1 MRRLAILGALA
12 LTLSVAAPVFAA
24 SHTTNPPSAHRAA
37 AASRTLRATATSG
50 KTSLS
55 SRVVIAANGKSA
67 TFWISLKGEAPKSH
81 DTNVLDIGACGAK
94 GDTALISVSRT
105 TSAAGTWAG
114 TARLTAAE
122 VAKLD
127 AALKAG
133 KHVSVTSTD
142 GSIRLCGA
150 FSG

>member
-1 MRRLAILGALA
+1 MRRIAILGALA

-24 SHTTNPPSAHRAA
+24 SHTTPSSSHPATAGA
-37 AASRTLRATATSG
+37 RTLRATATSG

-55 SRVVIAANGKSA
+55 SRVVIAAGGKSA
-67 TFWISLKGEAPKSH
+67 TFWVSIKGEAPKSR

-94 GDTALISVSRT
+94 GDTALISVSRM
-105 TSAAGTWAG
+105 TSAAGTWGG
-114 TARLTAAE
+114 TVRLTAAE

-133 KHVSVTSTD
+133 KHFSVTSTD
-142 GSIRLCGA
+142 GSVRLCGSY
-150 FSG
+150 SG